1 MATTQA
7 AGKHAREY
15 ETIYVLGPDVA
26 RESQEKIAQR
36 MGEAV
41 TREGGKMTTIENWGR
56 RQLAYEV
63 KKAKRG
69 VYVYVKYVGGGAAVA
84 EVERNLRMLDD
95 VLKYQTVQVRD
106 DVDAGTLTVDA
117 EALKFE
123 AVDLPGEDEVE
134 DTIER
139 QLGFEGGP
147 DRSSRDELPAENK
160 QHGASVPSSPI
171 PVPGHVLTL
180 ASITIP
186 INANTAFG
194 IHAATSG
201 GMRPLAPTAFVSWI
215 SIRKITVVPRLTP
228 MP

>member
-15 ETIYVLGPDVA
+15 ETIYVLRPDVA

-41 TREGGKMTTIENWGR
+41 SREGGKLTTIENWGR
-56 RQLAYEV
+56 RQLAYAV

-69 VYVYVKYVGGGAAVA
+69 VYVYVKYVGGGGAVA

-106 DVDAGTLTVDA
+106 DIDASTLTVDA

-134 DTIER
+134 DSIER

-147 DRSSRDELPAENK
+147 ERSSRDDLPPDDEEEFEN
-160 QHGASVPSSPI
+160 
-171 PVPGHVLTL
+171 
-180 ASITIP
+180 
-186 INANTAFG
+186 
-194 IHAATSG
+194 
-201 GMRPLAPTAFVSWI
+201 PLAEPEDA
-215 SIRKITVVPRLTP
+215 
-228 MP
+228 

>member
-15 ETIYVLGPDVA
+15 ETIYVLRPDVA
-26 RESQEKIAQR
+26 RDSQEKIAAR

-41 TREGGKMTTIENWGR
+41 TREGGKLTTIENWGR
-56 RQLAYEV
+56 RQLAYAV

-106 DVDAGTLTVDA
+106 DVDAATLTIDA

-134 DTIER
+134 DSIER

-147 DRSSRDELPAENK
+147 ERSARDDMAPDDEEEFEN
-160 QHGASVPSSPI
+160 
-171 PVPGHVLTL
+171 
-180 ASITIP
+180 
-186 INANTAFG
+186 
-194 IHAATSG
+194 
-201 GMRPLAPTAFVSWI
+201 PLADNSEDAQ
-215 SIRKITVVPRLTP
+215 
-228 MP
+228 